1 MPIEFKS
8 DDVSELH
15 KIIKDTKGTLIVDFG
30 ATWCNPCV
38 RIHPYLEKMEKDED
52 RNVTVVFID
61 IDDNE
66 SVANEYDISSIPA
79 LFIYK
84 DGKEMSR
91 MIGFCPEK
99 LEEI

>member
-1 MPIEFKS
+1 MPFEFKS
-8 DDVSELH
+8 DDISELH
-15 KIIKDTKGTLIVDFG
+15 EIIKKTKGTLILDFG
-30 ATWCNPCV
+30 ATWCSPCV
-38 RIHPYLEKMEKDED
+38 RIHHYLEKMEKDKL

-66 SVANEYDISSIPA
+66 SVSTEYNISSIPA

-84 DGKEMSR
+84 NGKEMTQ